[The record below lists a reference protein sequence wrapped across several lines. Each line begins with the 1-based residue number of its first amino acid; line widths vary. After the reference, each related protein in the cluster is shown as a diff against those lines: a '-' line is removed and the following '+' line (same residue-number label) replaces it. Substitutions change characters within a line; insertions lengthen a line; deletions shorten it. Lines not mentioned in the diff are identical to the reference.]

1 MDTISYNDKQGL
13 KELFIGKQIVETR
26 AEEGILILSDG
37 KELSIKP
44 NSGCWGCISGNFSL
58 SELNEVNNV
67 ITNVKTVKTDKDGT
81 TYQLFLYVEGVKKKE
96 KLFAVTGSEGNG
108 YYGTGYTIEVTE

>member
-1 MDTISYNDKQGL
+1 MDTISYRDKGGL
-13 KELFIGKQIVETR
+13 KDLFVGRKIVETR
-26 AEEGILILSDG
+26 SDEGILVLDNG

-58 SELNEVNNV
+58 TELNEINNV
-67 ITNVKTVKTDKDGT
+67 ITNVKTVRKDEDGT

-96 KLFAVTGSEGNG
+96 KLFTVSGTEGNG